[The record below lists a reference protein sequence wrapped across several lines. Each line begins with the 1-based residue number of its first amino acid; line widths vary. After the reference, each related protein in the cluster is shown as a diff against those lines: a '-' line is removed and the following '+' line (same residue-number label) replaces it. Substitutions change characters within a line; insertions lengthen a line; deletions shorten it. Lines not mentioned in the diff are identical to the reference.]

1 MVVRKPYFER
11 ILLSLAG
18 FFAVVPVVS
27 GQTPASQVAT
37 SPQAANEDLSFE
49 VVTIKPSA
57 PTMEADGMESD
68 GHRFTIRNGRVAYLM
83 TYAYDLPPKQ
93 IVGGPA
99 WLRTD
104 KYDIVAVTPGK
115 SDAQQVKGMV
125 RRLLA
130 ERFGLSFHREK
141 RTVAVYALLVE
152 KAGPKMEK
160 SMAETDRGSGFR
172 GRGMG
177 QLTVTNGSM
186 ADFAR
191 WLNGGVLDRPV
202 IDQTGLTGKFNFTL
216 NWMPDESQYGGMGM
230 RMPSTDSANALPS
243 FFTAI
248 KEQIGL
254 KMDAT
259 KADVDVLVIDHVEKP
274 TEN

>member
-1 MVVRKPYFER
+1 MVTRKPYSQR
-11 ILLSLAG
+11 TLLSLVG
-18 FFAVVPVVS
+18 SFVVVS
-27 GQTPASQVAT
+27 AAFGQTSAPKAAT
-37 SPQAANEDLSFE
+37 SPREADADLSFE
-49 VVTIKPSA
+49 VATIKPSA
-57 PTMEADGMESD
+57 PTTDADGMEVN
-68 GHRFTIRNGRVAYLM
+68 GHSVKVRNGRVAYLI
-83 TYAYDLPPKQ
+83 TYAYDLQPRQ

-99 WLRTD
+99 WLTTD
-104 KYDIVAVTPGK
+104 KYDIVALMPEK
-115 SDAQQVKGMV
+115 SDRQQLKGMV

-130 ERFGLSFHREK
+130 ERFGLSFHCEK
-141 RTVAVYALLVE
+141 RMLPAYALLVD

-160 SMAETDRGSGFR
+160 SEADPERGSGFR

-186 ADFAR
+186 AGFAH
-191 WLNGGVLDRPV
+191 WLNGGILDRPV
-202 IDQTGLTGKFNFTL
+202 IDETGLTGRFNFTL
-216 NWMPDESQYGGMGM
+216 NWMPDDSQYEGMGT

-254 KMDAT
+254 KIDPT
-259 KADVDVLVIDHVEKP
+259 KANLDVLIIDHVDKP

>member
-1 MVVRKPYFER
+1 
-11 ILLSLAG
+11 
-18 FFAVVPVVS
+18 
-27 GQTPASQVAT
+27 
-37 SPQAANEDLSFE
+37 
-49 VVTIKPSA
+49 
-57 PTMEADGMESD
+57 
-68 GHRFTIRNGRVAYLM
+68 
-83 TYAYDLPPKQ
+83 
-93 IVGGPA
+93 
-99 WLRTD
+99 
-104 KYDIVAVTPGK
+104 
-115 SDAQQVKGMV
+115 MV

-130 ERFGLSFHREK
+130 ERFGLSFHRER
-141 RTVAVYALLVE
+141 RTLATYALLVE

-160 SMAETDRGSGFR
+160 SEADADRGSGFR

-186 ADFAR
+186 AGFAR
-191 WLNGGVLDRPV
+191 WLNGGILDRPV
-202 IDQTGLTGKFNFTL
+202 IDKTGLTGKFNFKL
-216 NWMPDESQYGGMGM
+216 NWMPDESQYEGMGT
-230 RMPSTDSANALPS
+230 RMPSTDNALPS